1 MSNLKFRMSKENKKD
16 NHKNFVK
23 ISPKLIK
30 KLLDLPKPV
39 ALKLIEKV
47 NYKMHLQKESI
58 LKQAFE
64 ENMFTEQEYNEKYKD
79 MFYDDYGSDS
89 FMQYIN
95 AVMNAKI
102 DFFITEN
109 ERMLKKKE
117 ELKKRFGLEIASP
130 EDILKRSD

>member
-1 MSNLKFRMSKENKKD
+1 MSKENKKD
-16 NHKNFVK
+16 DHKNFVE
-23 ISPKLIK
+23 INPKLIK
-30 KLLDLPKPV
+30 KLLNLPKPI
-39 ALKLIEKV
+39 ALKLIEKI
-47 NYKMHLQKESI
+47 NYKTHLQKKSI

-64 ENMFTEQEYNEKYKD
+64 ENIFAEEEYNERFKD

-89 FMQYIN
+89 FIQYIN

-117 ELKKRFGLEIASP
+117 EFKKRFGLEIASP
-130 EDILKRSD
+130 QDILKKLD

>member
-1 MSNLKFRMSKENKKD
+1 MKKD
-16 NHKNFVK
+16 EHKNFVVIK
-23 ISPKLIK
+23 PKLIK
-30 KLLDLPKPV
+30 KLLNMPKPI
-39 ALKLIEKV
+39 AMKILERI
-47 NYKMHLQKESI
+47 NYKMHLQKENI

-64 ENMFTEQEYNEKYKD
+64 ENLLTEKEYNEKYKD
-79 MFYDDYGSDS
+79 MFYDEFGSDS

-109 ERMLKKKE
+109 ERMLKRKD

-130 EDILKRSD
+130 EVILKKLD

>member
-1 MSNLKFRMSKENKKD
+1 
-16 NHKNFVK
+16 
-23 ISPKLIK
+23 
-30 KLLDLPKPV
+30 
-39 ALKLIEKV
+39 
-47 NYKMHLQKESI
+47 
-58 LKQAFE
+58 
-64 ENMFTEQEYNEKYKD
+64 

-109 ERMLKKKE
+109 ERILKKKE

-130 EDILKRSD
+130 EQILKKLD

>member
-1 MSNLKFRMSKENKKD
+1 MGKD
-16 NHKNFVK
+16 EHKNFVE
-23 ISPKLIK
+23 IEPKLIK
-30 KLLDLPKPV
+30 KLLNLPKPIGMKI
-39 ALKLIEKV
+39 LDRI
-47 NYKMHLQKESI
+47 NYKLHLQKGNI

-64 ENMFTEQEYNEKYKD
+64 ENLFTEKEYNENYKD

-117 ELKKRFGLEIASP
+117 ELKGRFGLEIASP
-130 EDILKRSD
+130 EDIIKMD